1 MQVIKL
7 NIIPDGIYPRVC
19 VNQYDIGRQFQILFY
34 EDISR
39 YYMPNGVT
47 FKINGRKADNHV
59 FEYTESDKYDDSHYV
74 ITKSGSGTSFQIVIS
89 TTEQMTAA
97 AGDAEVQLTLKD
109 STNRVIG
116 TLNFILAVQERPA
129 SVGDPSES
137 DLPDVVRS
145 VNGIGPDADGDVV
158 IGAGAFGIGAGNISS
173 VEATRTMTSS
183 HAAGSYV
190 YVAAD
195 DQRYQVGENALNAGS
210 TLTPGTNATAR
221 KVDQDVEQL
230 NSDITVLSQT
240 QTGLTPSNCTI
251 VGGGYTKLGNLVIVN
266 IRFTLTDSA
275 ASISGFPAPALMGT
289 GNILGAV
296 AYDAV
301 NEKTAGLYMT
311 SGGSLIVPNAHGSTG
326 SLLVSFAYPTS

>member
-7 NIIPDGIYPRVC
+7 NIIPDGIYPRVY

-137 DLPDVVRS
+137 DLPDIVRS
-145 VNGIGPDADGDVV
+145 VNGIGPDADGDV
-158 IGAGAFGIGAGNISS
+158 GLKWSDMSS
-173 VEATRTMTSS
+173 VSNLAITEETRIMT
-183 HAAGSYV
+183 AQRVAGSYV
-190 YVAAD
+190 FVKAD
-195 DQRYQVGENALNAGS
+195 DQLYEVTTTINASG

-221 KVDQDVEQL
+221 SVGYVLEQL
-230 NSDITVLSQT
+230 NSDIASQA
-240 QTGLTPSNCTI
+240 LTFTWDENTHSAGSVVTARKAGNVVTLRFWNVSFSNVISTDMQ
-251 VGGGYTKLGNLVIVN
+251 VGHITGYTATHDHS
-266 IRFTLTDSA
+266 FMF
-275 ASISGFPAPALMGT
+275 ASGDQVPLMGT
-289 GNILGAV
+289 GYISNAGKV
-296 AYDAV
+296 YV
-301 NEKTAGLYMT
+301 SHYQTA
-311 SGGSLIVPNAHGSTG
+311 NK
-326 SLLVSFAYPTS
+326 LVYGTATLVL